1 MSSFGGIFS
10 SISYI
15 SKTCVDVPKQY
26 IQLSV
31 IKAVAPPIDLSHIFF
46 FFLFF
51 LHLSSDVFRGV
62 SWVLLK
68 TAGFSPL
75 RFCSCFTHKKITL
88 KFTQFLLYRYGLD
101 VNQIL

>member
-1 MSSFGGIFS
+1 MSSFGGVFS

-31 IKAVAPPIDLSHIFF
+31 VKAVAPPIDLSH
-46 FFLFF
+46 LFF
-51 LHLSSDVFRGV
+51 SLHLSSDVFRGV

-75 RFCSCFTHKKITL
+75 SFCSCFTHKKITL